1 MIRKNDWRPFQV
13 QDIFEVLNGK
23 GITKQ
28 EIGEHLGDLPA
39 IQSGEKNNGVVGYID
54 QEYCEQMKYT
64 YSLEPCLTVAR
75 TGAAGYVTF
84 QPQGCCVGDSA
95 KILKPR
101 EAMTTE
107 SLLFFRTLF
116 MANKYRYTYA
126 RKVTEA
132 NYKSEIIELP
142 VTKDGKPD
150 YELIETYMK
159 SLDKDMKTIPD
170 YFLEEGYEKACW
182 YMDHIDQID
191 FEKNYAGRETNEKID
206 LFERKWMEF
215 YLYDLFTI
223 DSGNKYDKSKMSSA
237 FPTVNFVGR
246 SSLNNG
252 VTAYVDEIDEVKP
265 FEAGFM
271 TVALGGE
278 YIGSCF
284 VQDYPFYTS
293 QNVAVLKPLY
303 QMSIYSKLFIA
314 HLVWFESANN
324 YKAFAREL
332 NAHLKTDFVIKL
344 PVNDKGEPDY
354 NFMDSY
360 IKSLS
365 FSCKLKGCSRE
376 AAKLEIR

>member
-1 MIRKNDWRPFQV
+1 
-13 QDIFEVLNGK
+13 
-23 GITKQ
+23 
-28 EIGEHLGDLPA
+28 
-39 IQSGEKNNGVVGYID
+39 
-54 QEYCEQMKYT
+54 
-64 YSLEPCLTVAR
+64 
-75 TGAAGYVTF
+75 
-84 QPQGCCVGDSA
+84 
-95 KILKPR
+95 
-101 EAMTTE
+101 
-107 SLLFFRTLF
+107 
-116 MANKYRYTYA
+116 
-126 RKVTEA
+126 
-132 NYKSEIIELP
+132 
-142 VTKDGKPD
+142 
-150 YELIETYMK
+150 
-159 SLDKDMKTIPD
+159 
-170 YFLEEGYEKACW
+170 
-182 YMDHIDQID
+182 MDHIDQID

-314 HLVWFESANN
+314 HLVRFESANN

>member
-303 QMSIYSKLFIA
+303 QMSI
-314 HLVWFESANN
+314 
-324 YKAFAREL
+324 
-332 NAHLKTDFVIKL
+332 
-344 PVNDKGEPDY
+344 
-354 NFMDSY
+354 
-360 IKSLS
+360 
-365 FSCKLKGCSRE
+365 
-376 AAKLEIR
+376 